1 MEESSAEILINLT
14 IKLSGNTFKIR
25 VDANSTLEEFKD
37 ILAVKISVPAENI
50 SLILNG
56 RSLVHEESTLL
67 ELGVKDE
74 NTLFLTISRKDYIPT
89 SVPLE
94 PVGSSPEEKMMEQ
107 MMENPMYASMFNNP
121 DIIKGIMESS
131 PQFKKILDTNPELR
145 HVMNDPAAM
154 NEMMRTM
161 RNPTLRRE
169 MMRNTDRMMSNI
181 ESMPGGFNE
190 LRKMYTSIQ
199 EPMESAMDEMHAETQ
214 TPQSSSSSNSQNDG
228 TANTSA
234 LPNPWAAASQTN
246 NTSNMGMNMFNNPGL
261 MNSMLGGQNNNMFGG
276 QNMAEMMNNPA
287 VQSILNNPEMMNQ
300 IISSMSGGQSGAGTG
315 LPQNNLFGNNNTLGG
330 GQNNMFGSMMNN
342 PALMS
347 QMLGG
352 QNNNAN
358 NSTGGQNNMFS
369 SMMSN
374 PALMNQILGGMNN
387 NNTNNTNNTNNAG
400 LSGGQNNM
408 FNSMMNNPALMNQIL
423 GGMNNNSGQTA
434 TQNSNPMAP
443 NAFGNP
449 LMFNP
454 TLMNQMFSG
463 MNNNNGNT
471 SPFGNSSSPLSQSQT
486 TTTTNNN
493 NNNTTAS
500 DNSQN
505 SQNNNITASAV
516 PTTQPTQANLDP
528 SNPRYSIQI
537 VQLNEMGFSDNVK
550 NLQAL
555 EQTQGNVERAIE
567 LLFSSM

>member
-1 MEESSAEILINLT
+1 MEETIEEILINLT

-25 VDANSTLEEFKD
+25 VDAKSTLEEFKD
-37 ILAVKISVPAENI
+37 ILSVKISVPAENI

-121 DIIKGIMESS
+121 DLIKGIMESS
-131 PQFKKILDTNPELR
+131 PQFKKILDSNPELR
-145 HVMNDPAAM
+145 HVMNDPAAIS
-154 NEMMRTM
+154 EMMRTM

-181 ESMPGGFNE
+181 ESMPGGFQE
-190 LRKMYTSIQ
+190 LRKMYRSIQ
-199 EPMESAMDEMHAETQ
+199 EPMESAMDEMHAEAQ
-214 TPQSSSSSNSQNDG
+214 SPQSSSSSSNQNDG

-234 LPNPWAAASQTN
+234 LPNPWAASQTN
-246 NTSNMGMNMFNNPGL
+246 NNNNGNMGMNMFGNPDL
-261 MNSMLGGQNNNMFGG
+261 MNSMLGGQNSNMFGG
-276 QNMAEMMNNPA
+276 QNMAQMMNNPA

-300 IISSMSGGQSGAGTG
+300 IISSMSGGQNGASTG
-315 LPQNNLFGNNNTLGG
+315 LGQFG
-330 GQNNMFGSMMNN
+330 GSN

-347 QMLGG
+347 QMFGG
-352 QNNNAN
+352 MNNNTPNA
-358 NSTGGQNNMFS
+358 GGQNNMFS
-369 SMMSN
+369 SMM
-374 PALMNQILGGMNN
+374 
-387 NNTNNTNNTNNAG
+387 
-400 LSGGQNNM
+400 
-408 FNSMMNNPALMNQIL
+408 NNPALMNQLL
-423 GGMNNNSGQTA
+423 GGMNNSGQTA
-434 TQNSNPMAP
+434 TASQNPMAP

-449 LMFNP
+449 FMSNLA
-454 TLMNQMFSG
+454 LMNQMFGG
-463 MNNNNGNT
+463 MNNNNGSFGSPSNNANMFNPLFGMNMPSTAQTNT
-471 SPFGNSSSPLSQSQT
+471 SPLNNSSSSIQSQP

-493 NNNTTAS
+493 N
-500 DNSQN
+500 SQN
-505 SQNNNITASAV
+505 TGTSS
-516 PTTQPTQANLDP
+516 TQPQAVDA
-528 SNPRYSIQI
+528 SNPRYNIQI
-537 VQLNEMGFSDNVK
+537 VQLNEMGFSDNAK

-567 LLFSSM
+567 LLFSM

>member
-1 MEESSAEILINLT
+1 MEETTEEILINLT
-14 IKLSGNTFKIR
+14 IKLSGNTFQIR
-25 VDANSTLEEFKD
+25 VDQFATLEEFKD
-37 ILAVKISVPAENI
+37 ILSVKISVPAENI

-56 RSLVHEESTLL
+56 RSLVHEESSLL
-67 ELGVKDE
+67 ELGVKDG

-107 MMENPMYASMFNNP
+107 MMDNPMYASMFNKP
-121 DIIKGIMESS
+121 DLIKGIMESS
-131 PQFKKILDTNPELR
+131 PQFKKILDSNPELR

-154 NEMMRTM
+154 SEMMRTM

-190 LRKMYTSIQ
+190 LRKMYRSIQ
-199 EPMESAMDEMHAETQ
+199 EPMESAMDEMHAEAQ
-214 TPQSSSSSNSQNDG
+214 SPQLSSSSGNQNDG

-246 NTSNMGMNMFNNPGL
+246 NNNGNMGMNMFGNPDL
-261 MNSMLGGQNNNMFGG
+261 MNSMLGGQNSNMFGG
-276 QNMAEMMNNPA
+276 QSMAQMMNNPA

-300 IISSMSGGQSGAGTG
+300 IISSMSGGQNGASPG
-315 LPQNNLFGNNNTLGG
+315 LDQFAGI
-330 GQNNMFGSMMNN
+330 N

-352 QNNNAN
+352 MNNNTTN
-358 NSTGGQNNMFS
+358 NAGSQNNMFS
-369 SMMSN
+369 
-374 PALMNQILGGMNN
+374 
-387 NNTNNTNNTNNAG
+387 
-400 LSGGQNNM
+400 
-408 FNSMMNNPALMNQIL
+408 SMMNNPALMNQLL
-423 GGMNNNSGQTA
+423 GGMNNNTTNNAGAQNNMFSSMMNNPGGMNNSGQTA
-434 TQNSNPMAP
+434 TASQNPMAP

-449 LMFNP
+449 FMFNP
-454 TLMNQMFSG
+454 ALMNQMFSG
-463 MNNNNGNT
+463 MDNNNNGTFGNPSNNNANMFNPLFGMNMPSTSRTNT
-471 SPFGNSSSPLSQSQT
+471 SPLSNSSSSIQSHT

-493 NNNTTAS
+493 NNSQNTATAS
-500 DNSQN
+500 
-505 SQNNNITASAV
+505 
-516 PTTQPTQANLDP
+516 TQPQAVDA
-528 SNPRYSIQI
+528 SNPRYNIQI
-537 VQLNEMGFSDNVK
+537 VQLNEMGFSDNAK

-567 LLFSSM
+567 LLFSM

>member
-1 MEESSAEILINLT
+1 MEEIAEEILINLT

-25 VDANSTLEEFKD
+25 VDAKSTLEEFKD

-107 MMENPMYASMFNNP
+107 MMDNPMYASMFNNP
-121 DIIKGIMESS
+121 DLLKGIMESN
-131 PQFKKILDTNPELR
+131 PQFKKILDSNPELR

-190 LRKMYTSIQ
+190 LRKMYKSIQ
-199 EPMESAMDEMHAETQ
+199 EPMESAMDEMQAETQ
-214 TPQSSSSSNSQNDG
+214 TTPSSTSSNSQNDG

-246 NTSNMGMNMFNNPGL
+246 NNSANMGMFGN
-261 MNSMLGGQNNNMFGG
+261 MNSMLGGQNSNMFGG

-300 IISSMSGGQSGAGTG
+300 IISSMSGGQNGASSG
-315 LPQNNLFGNNNTLGG
+315 QNNMMSSMMNNPILMSQMSQMMGGMNNNNAGG
-330 GQNNMFGSMMNN
+330 SGQNNMFSSMMNN

-347 QMLGG
+347 Q
-352 QNNNAN
+352 
-358 NSTGGQNNMFS
+358 
-369 SMMSN
+369 
-374 PALMNQILGGMNN
+374 LMGGMNN
-387 NNTNNTNNTNNAG
+387 NTTNNAG
-400 LSGGQNNM
+400 QGQNM
-408 FNSMMNNPALMNQIL
+408 FSSMMNNPALMSQL
-423 GGMNNNSGQTA
+423 MGGTSNNSGQTA
-434 TQNSNPMAP
+434 TQNPMAP

-454 TLMNQMFSG
+454 NLMSQLLGG
-463 MNNNNGNT
+463 MNNNTGSFGSPSPNNNANMFNPFFGSMNMPSPVQTNT
-471 SPFGNSSSPLSQSQT
+471 SPLRNSSPTTQSQPST
-486 TTTTNNN
+486 SVNNN
-493 NNNTTAS
+493 N
-500 DNSQN
+500 N
-505 SQNNNITASAV
+505 SQNNNTAS
-516 PTTQPTQANLDP
+516 TQPQTPNTD
-528 SNPRYSIQI
+528 SSRYNIQI

-567 LLFSSM
+567 LLFSTM